1 MTRKQKRLSIIGG
14 ALLFLGVATG
24 LTLYALG
31 SRASFFYLPTD
42 VVEKGVAPGERIR
55 LGGLV
60 GVGSIERR
68 QGMEVVFAVTDEV
81 ESVQVMYNGIL
92 PDLFREQQGV
102 VTEGVF
108 GSDGTFMADT
118 VLARHDENYMPREV
132 ADSLKE
138 LGMWQ
143 HAGEGDGE
151 PANGAATGTGY

>member
-14 ALLFLGVATG
+14 ALLFLGAATG
-24 LTLYALG
+24 LTLHALG
-31 SRASFFYLPTD
+31 SKASFFYLPTD
-42 VVEKGVAPGERIR
+42 VVQKGVSPGERIR

-68 QGMEVVFAVTDEV
+68 QGLEVVFAVTDEV
-81 ESVQVMYNGIL
+81 ESVEVVYNGIL

-102 VTEGVF
+102 VTEGTF
-108 GSDGTFMADT
+108 GADGVFMADT

-132 ADSLKE
+132 AESLKE

-143 HAGEGDGE
+143 HGEQNGGTVDADYQADG
-151 PANGAATGTGY
+151 Y

>member
-81 ESVQVMYNGIL
+81 ETVQVMYNGIL

-108 GSDGTFMADT
+108 GADGTFMADT

-143 HAGEGDGE
+143 HAGESDAE

>member
-1 MTRKQKRLSIIGG
+1 MTRKQKRLSVIGG

-68 QGMEVVFAVTDEV
+68 EGLEVVFAVTDEV
-81 ESVQVMYNGIL
+81 ETVQVLYNGIL
-92 PDLFREQQGV
+92 PDLFREEQGV
-102 VTEGVF
+102 VTEGIFDANGV
-108 GSDGTFMADT
+108 FMADT

-132 ADSLKE
+132 AESLKE

-143 HAGEGDGE
+143 HGAENG
-151 PANGAATGTGY
+151 GAASDEY

>member
-42 VVEKGVAPGERIR
+42 VVAKGVAPGERIR

-132 ADSLKE
+132 ADRLKE
-138 LGMWQ
+138 SGVW
-143 HAGEGDGE
+143 EGQEGGSDK
-151 PANGAATGTGY
+151 

>member
-1 MTRKQKRLSIIGG
+1 MTRKKKRLSIIGG

-68 QGMEVVFAVTDEV
+68 QGMEVVFAVTDEI

-108 GSDGTFMADT
+108 GADGTFMADT

-143 HAGEGDGE
+143 HAGEGAAE

>member
-42 VVEKGVAPGERIR
+42 VVAKGVAPGERIR

-151 PANGAATGTGY
+151 PANGAASGTGY

>member
-1 MTRKQKRLSIIGG
+1 MTRKKKRLSIIGG

-81 ESVQVMYNGIL
+81 ETVQVMYNGIL

-102 VTEGVF
+102 VTEGSF
-108 GSDGTFMADT
+108 GEGGNFTAT
-118 VLARHDENYMPREV
+118 NVLAKHDEYYMPPEV
-132 ADSLKE
+132 ADALKRS
-138 LGMWQ
+138 GQWQ
-143 HAGEGDGE
+143 GEGAEAPHSETYGQ
-151 PANGAATGTGY
+151 GAYP

>member
-1 MTRKQKRLSIIGG
+1 MNRKQKRLSVIGG

-42 VVEKGVAPGERIR
+42 VVAKGVAPGERIR

-68 QGMEVVFAVTDEV
+68 QGLEVVFDVTDEV
-81 ESVQVMYNGIL
+81 ETVQVMYNGIL

-108 GSDGTFMADT
+108 GADGTFVADT
-118 VLARHDENYMPREV
+118 VLARHDETYMPREV
-132 ADSLKE
+132 AESLKE

-143 HAGEGDGE
+143 HAGDGDAQ
-151 PANGAATGTGY
+151 PANGAATETGY